1 VKRVSTGLAALNPLI
16 EGGFPSGTVGLV
28 SGGPGTGKTLFG
40 LNFLVNGSSKGERCC
55 LISFN
60 ERADGILRACGGI
73 GTLKGAKELS
83 KRDLLIKHIT
93 LGREVDVE
101 RFIRTV
107 EKYPT
112 FERLVIDDVNKLL
125 LYAKDSKDYRYQLCE
140 LVDYLRKKVNCTLLL
155 CETEEGK
162 MDTGNGEAF
171 ECDGVVHL
179 SFSEFEE
186 KPLRTLKIEKLRY
199 TSFEPRVA
207 HELIINSRGLRLS
220 KRKVI

>member
-1 VKRVSTGLAALNPLI
+1 MNRVTTGLEDLDPLI

-60 ERADGILRACGGI
+60 ERAEGIMRACGGI
-73 GTLKGAKELS
+73 DALKGAEELS
-83 KRDLLIKHIT
+83 KHNLVIKHIA

-101 RFIRTV
+101 RFISTV
-107 EKYPT
+107 EKYPA

-186 KPLRTLKIEKLRY
+186 RPLRILKIEKLRY

-207 HELIINSRGLRLS
+207 HELVINRGGLLLS